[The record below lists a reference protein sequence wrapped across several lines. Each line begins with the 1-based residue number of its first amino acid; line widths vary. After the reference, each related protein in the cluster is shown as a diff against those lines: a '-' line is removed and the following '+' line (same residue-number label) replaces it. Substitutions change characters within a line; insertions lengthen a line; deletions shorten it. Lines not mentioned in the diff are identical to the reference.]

1 MSSILTRP
9 TPCRTGNEQLTTD
22 NLKYKR
28 GMKKAFFLA
37 VPLVA
42 VTLLLS
48 GCSFPGTLSSK
59 GGAAVL
65 KSTDGGKTYLPTV
78 TIDAKTT
85 FAPAD
90 IVSFVFESGNSK
102 RILVGTRENG
112 IFTTEN
118 GGEVWKKMNFP
129 PTKTYGLVSDW
140 NRPERLYASGEWQ
153 GRGKIYK
160 SDNRGEKWDE
170 IYSEP
175 NTGTVITALMQ
186 SPRNASTIFV
196 GTSAGVMIRTTDG
209 GLTWGNLESVEA
221 PVLSFAFDA
230 SGDVLYALLSGKGIV
245 RSRDGGATFEEIP
258 GKSERSVT
266 KSLPT
271 ATALAPDPSRS
282 GMLFVGTKEGLFRSS
297 DFGDS
302 WEEVSILESSKKFSI
317 RAIAINPK
325 NSNELLY
332 SAALALYKSIDGGK
346 TWSVTQLDG
355 SRAAGFLRY
364 DPSDSNTIYAAFRI
378 FN

>member
-1 MSSILTRP
+1 MMRVFSFL
-9 TPCRTGNEQLTTD
+9 L
-22 NLKYKR
+22 
-28 GMKKAFFLA
+28 LA
-37 VPLVA
+37 VS
-42 VTLLLS
+42 TLLLS
-48 GCSFPGTLSSK
+48 GCSFPGTSSSK

-65 KSTDGGKTYLPTV
+65 KSVDGGKTYAPKV

-90 IVSFVFESGNSK
+90 ILSFVFESGNSK

-112 IFTTEN
+112 IFVTEN
-118 GGEVWKKMNFP
+118 GGDVWKKMNFP

-140 NRPERLYASGEWQ
+140 NRPGGLIASGEWQ

-160 SDNRGEKWDE
+160 SDNRGEKWEE

-175 NTGTVITALMQ
+175 NTGTTITALIQ

-221 PVLSFAFDA
+221 PVLSFAFDT
-230 SGDVLYALLSGKGIV
+230 SGDVLYALLSGKGMV

-282 GMLFVGTKEGLFRSS
+282 GTLYAGTEEGLFRSG

-302 WEEVSILESSKKFSI
+302 WEEIPVIESSKEFSV
-317 RAIAINPK
+317 RAIAINPR
-325 NSNELLY
+325 NSNELVY
-332 SAALALYKSIDGGK
+332 SAALAIYKSIDGGK

-355 SRAAGFLRY
+355 SRAAGLLRY
-364 DPSDSNTIYAAFRI
+364 DPSDFTIIYAAFRT

>member
-1 MSSILTRP
+1 MVR
-9 TPCRTGNEQLTTD
+9 
-22 NLKYKR
+22 
-28 GMKKAFFLA
+28 AFSVLFLA
-37 VPLVA
+37 VS
-42 VTLLLS
+42 TLLLS
-48 GCSFPGTLSSK
+48 GCSFPGTSSSK

-65 KSTDGGKTYLPTV
+65 KSTDGGKTYAPKV

-90 IVSFVFESGNSK
+90 IVSFAFESGNSK
-102 RILVGTRENG
+102 RIFVGTRENG

-140 NRPERLYASGEWQ
+140 NRPDRLYASGEWQ

-160 SDNRGEKWDE
+160 SDNRGEKWEE

-175 NTGTVITALMQ
+175 NTGTTITALIQ

-196 GTSAGVMIRTTDG
+196 GTSAGVMMRTTDG

-221 PVLSFAFDA
+221 PVLSFAFDT
-230 SGDVLYALLSGKGIV
+230 SGDVLYALLSGKGMV

-271 ATALAPDPSRS
+271 VTALAPDPSRN
-282 GMLFVGTKEGLFRSS
+282 GTLYAGTEKGLFRSA

-302 WEEVSILESSKKFSI
+302 WEEISILESSKKFSI
-317 RAIAINPK
+317 RAIAINPR
-325 NSNELLY
+325 NSNELVY

-364 DPSDSNTIYAAFRI
+364 DPFDFATIYAAFRT